1 MLVRDLEEGGL
12 YKIRTDRRT
21 HVTCFRG
28 WFDVHI
34 AEGRYG
40 LANAR
45 GCVKKNSLLVYLG
58 KSASGQRMILYKGQQ
73 CYIHSNAWQHIVKL
87 EDEDR

>member
-12 YKIRTDRRT
+12 YKIRSDRKT
-21 HVTCFRG
+21 HVTCFSC
-28 WFDVHI
+28 WFDVNV
-34 AEGRYG
+34 APDRYG
-40 LANAR
+40 LSRAY
-45 GCVKKNSLLVYLG
+45 VKNNSLLVYLG

>member
-12 YKIRTDRRT
+12 YKIRSDRKT

-28 WFDVHI
+28 WFDVHV
-34 AEGRYG
+34 ALDRYG
-40 LANAR
+40 PSRAYI
-45 GCVKKNSLLVYLG
+45 KKNSLLVYLG

-87 EDEDR
+87 EASGS